1 MRLSGRKQNMNAI
14 ETIALTRRF
23 GRVEAVRELN
33 MQVAEGSVFAL
44 MGPNGAGKSTLI
56 KLLMNLVAPTSGSAR
71 LLGVDSE
78 QLRGAKLESIG
89 YVSENQKLPEWM
101 TVDGF
106 LGYWRLFYPT
116 WDRELERRLVKR
128 FELPPKQKLKR
139 LSRGMRMKAALS
151 SALAFHPRLLVLDEP
166 LSGLDPLVRDDL
178 MAGLLELAG
187 ETTVLLSSHDL
198 AEIDSFASHVGY
210 IDRGRLLLSEPMNT
224 VRERFRRVEAR
235 GEQELQLPTTL
246 PTEWLQAEIDG
257 SRASWTETEFEP
269 ERSMARAAALLGP
282 VALESRQLTLREVF
296 LTVAHRQRELTA
308 KGGAR

>member
-1 MRLSGRKQNMNAI
+1 MNAI

-23 GRVEAVRELN
+23 RRVEAVRELN
-33 MQVAEGSVFAL
+33 LQVPEGSVYAL

-56 KLLMNLVAPTSGSAR
+56 KLLMNLLAPTSGSAR

-78 QLRGAKLESIG
+78 QLRGANLESIG

-101 TVDGF
+101 TVDVF
-106 LGYWRLFYPT
+106 LAYMRPFYPT
-116 WDRELERRLVKR
+116 WDRDLERRLVKR

-139 LSRGMRMKAALS
+139 LSRGMRMKAALA

-198 AEIDSFASHVGY
+198 AEIDSFATHVGY
-210 IDRGRLLLSEPMNT
+210 IDRGTLLLSEPIDT
-224 VRERFRRVEAR
+224 VRARFRRIEAKS
-235 GEQELQLPTTL
+235 ETELPRPETH
-246 PTEWLQAEIDG
+246 PAAWFQAEFDG
-257 SRASWTETEFEP
+257 SRATWTETEYEQDASL
-269 ERSMARAAALLGP
+269 ERATELLGP
-282 VALESRQLTLREVF
+282 VVLESRQLTLREVF
-296 LTVAHRQRELTA
+296 LTLAHRQRGLAA
-308 KGGAR
+308 KEGAR

>member
-1 MRLSGRKQNMNAI
+1 MNVI

-23 GRVEAVRELN
+23 RRVEAVRELN
-33 MQVAEGSVFAL
+33 LEVPEGCVYAL

-56 KLLMNLVAPTSGSAR
+56 KLLMNLLAPTSGCAR

-78 QLRGAKLESIG
+78 QLRGAYLESVG
-89 YVSENQKLPEWM
+89 YVSENQKFPEWM
-101 TVDGF
+101 TVDAF
-106 LGYWRLFYPT
+106 LAYMRPFYPT

-139 LSRGMRMKAALS
+139 LSRGMRMKAALA

-178 MAGLLELAG
+178 MAGLLEQAS

-210 IDRGRLLLSEPMNT
+210 IDRGSLLLSEPIER
-224 VRERFRRVEAR
+224 VRTKFRRVEAISA
-235 GEQELQLPTTL
+235 EDIQPPATL
-246 PTEWLQAEIDG
+246 PSAWLRAEFSG
-257 SRASWTETEFEP
+257 RKATWTETEYE
-269 ERSMARAAALLGP
+269 SNASSAQATALLGP
-282 VALESRQLTLREVF
+282 VSLESQQLTLREVF
-296 LTVAHRQRELTA
+296 LTLAHRQRDLAA
-308 KGGAR
+308 KDGVR

>member
-1 MRLSGRKQNMNAI
+1 MNAI

-23 GRVEAVRELN
+23 RRVEAVSELN
-33 MQVAEGSVFAL
+33 LQVAEGSVYAL

-56 KLLMNLVAPTSGSAR
+56 KLLMNLLAPTSGCAR

-78 QLRGAKLESIG
+78 QLRGGKLESVG

-101 TVDGF
+101 TVESF
-106 LGYWRLFYPT
+106 LAYWRVFYPT
-116 WDRELERRLVKR
+116 WDMELERRLVKR

-139 LSRGMRMKAALS
+139 LSRGMRMKAALA

-178 MAGLLELAG
+178 MAGLLELSG

-210 IDRGRLLLSEPMNT
+210 IDRGRLLLSEPIGT
-224 VRERFRRVEAR
+224 VRERFRRVEAK
-235 GEQELQLPTTL
+235 GENELQRPATL
-246 PTEWLQAEIDG
+246 PDEWLQAEFDG
-257 SRASWTETEFEP
+257 PKARWTEIGYEP
-269 ERSMARAAALLGP
+269 EQSLARAARLLGP
-282 VALESRQLTLREVF
+282 VTVESTQLTLREVF
-296 LTVAHRQRELTA
+296 LTLAHRQRELKA
-308 KGGAR
+308 KGGAQ

>member
-1 MRLSGRKQNMNAI
+1 MNAI
-14 ETIALTRRF
+14 ETVALTRRF

-33 MQVAEGSVFAL
+33 MQVAEGSVYAL

-56 KLLMNLVAPTSGSAR
+56 KLLMNLVAPTSGNAR

-78 QLRGAKLESIG
+78 QLRGANLESIG
-89 YVSENQKLPEWM
+89 YVSENQKLPDWM
-101 TVDGF
+101 KVESY
-106 LGYWRLFYPT
+106 LAYCRPFYPA

-139 LSRGMRMKAALS
+139 LSRGMRMKAALA

-178 MAGLLELAG
+178 MAGLLELAD
-187 ETTVLLSSHDL
+187 ETTVMLSSHDL

-210 IDRGRLLLSEPMNT
+210 IDRGRLLLSEPMGT

-235 GEQELQLPTTL
+235 SEQELQRPAVLP
-246 PTEWLQAEIDG
+246 PEWLQAEFDG
-257 SRASWTETEFEP
+257 NKVSWAEIEYQP
-269 ERSMARAAALLGP
+269 EQSTARATALLGA

-296 LTVAHRQRELTA
+296 LTLAHRQRDLLV
-308 KGGAR
+308 KGGAQ